1 MATKKSTISRDKIV
15 SMYMNYRLENT
26 DRPRSVYQFAKE
38 NGFDEAVFYSFF
50 GTLEKVEKE
59 IYKIFI
65 EKTIDLIQKDPAYEN
80 YDMKNKMLSFY
91 FTLFEMMSANRSY
104 VLLTLKEHKNQL
116 KNLVPLTSLR
126 IDFKSYILEIITDEV
141 RTKYESFLSFQEK
154 AIQESTWLQFLLI
167 LKFWIDDES
176 AAFEK
181 TDLFIEKSVKA
192 AFDVFNSTPFESIID
207 LGKFIYKENTQKN

>member
-1 MATKKSTISRDKIV
+1 MATKKTTITRDKIV

-26 DRPRSVYQFAKE
+26 DRPKSVYQFAKE

-50 GTLEKVEKE
+50 GTLESVEKE

-65 EKTIDLIQKDPAYEN
+65 QKTIDLIQKDPAYEN
-80 YDMKNKMLSFY
+80 YDMKSKMLSFY

-116 KNLVPLTSLR
+116 KNLMQLSSLR
-126 IDFKSYILEIITDEV
+126 IEFKNYVSEIITDEV
-141 RTKYESFLSFQEK
+141 RTQFEKFQNFQEK
-154 AIQESTWLQFLLI
+154 AIQESSWLQFLLI

-181 TDLFIEKSVKA
+181 TDIFIEKSVKA
-192 AFDVFNSTPFESIID
+192 VYDVFNIAPIESVID
-207 LGKFIYKENTQKN
+207 LGKFLYKEKTQKN